1 MYNFRT
7 DMAVERRDLYKKAN
21 NIENDID
28 GIETEEEKVDE
39 DITISRVN
47 ITNEN
52 GEFKSSR
59 EYRSAKEDFVN
70 LDEVIIE
77 IEAQYHQFIKLT
89 GRKPQ

>member
-47 ITNEN
+47 ITNERHIYYN
-52 GEFKSSR
+52 RYKKFE
-59 EYRSAKEDFVN
+59 N
-70 LDEVIIE
+70 CI
-77 IEAQYHQFIKLT
+77 
-89 GRKPQ
+89 